1 MPRGP
6 FVAITLACL
15 MTIAWSARPGT
26 QPAQPPSAQPAQSA
40 TFVGATTCQSCH
52 RQAHDTWKSGR
63 HSKMI
68 QPAGPASVKA
78 DFSKDTITLRGRRYR
93 LRAANGEYFITES
106 FLTGK
111 PREHRIEYTLGSR
124 RIQHFLTTIENGWI
138 VILPPSWD
146 VQRQQW
152 FDNMEI
158 VRPDERD
165 ETLVQ
170 LWNKNCVGCHVSQQE
185 NNYRPAT
192 KTYATKWT
200 DFGTSCER
208 CHGPGSAHVQAHTQA
223 QPGGAVSDQLIVRPT
238 RLDPTSSSMICAQ
251 CHSLRDVIAPGYVA
265 GADYY
270 DHFQPLLENRPQ
282 KADDPAY
289 WADGR
294 PRRFSN
300 DAIGLW
306 QSQCFLRGGATC
318 TNCHRAHLP
327 DVDRNPQLA
336 PANNALCTQCHEK
349 IGAAISEHTR
359 HLPGS
364 TGSACVECHMP
375 KTVIS
380 IKATMRDHTI
390 GVPAPENTVAFGIP
404 NACTECHADRKASWA
419 VDALDKWWPR
429 GRRAKLV
436 ERAQV
441 FTAARAQRPEV
452 LDRLIAIGADSDQ
465 GPLIQANAVG
475 YLGSY
480 KDPRVLPALLAA
492 SKANHP
498 AIRSAALSGLGQLLE
513 GEAPRA
519 AIVAG
524 LDDPRRAV
532 RTSALMSLV
541 NRGGGPLAPADLP
554 RFQAASR
561 EFAARARPHQDDARI
576 QRDLGLVHLLASDV
590 DLAAEALQISVG
602 LEPDRPSSRFLLA
615 MARVGQ
621 GRTEE
626 ARALLKDVPSSDPYY
641 KAAQDSLKQLGSP
654 K

>member
-1 MPRGP
+1 VPKGR
-6 FVAITLACL
+6 FAAITLACL
-15 MTIAWSARPGT
+15 ATIAWAARPAT
-26 QPAQPPSAQPAQSA
+26 QPARPPSAATAPSA
-40 TFVGATTCQSCH
+40 TLVGATACQSCH
-52 RQAHDTWKSGR
+52 RQAHETWKSGR

-68 QPAGPASVKA
+68 QPATPASVKA
-78 DFSKDTITLRGRRYR
+78 DFSTDSVTLKGRRYR
-93 LRAANGEYFITES
+93 LRAANGEFFITES
-106 FLTGK
+106 FLSGR
-111 PREHRIEYTLGSR
+111 PREHKIEYTLGSR
-124 RIQHFLTTIENGWI
+124 RIQHFLTTIDNGWM

-146 VQRQQW
+146 VARQQW

-158 VRPDERD
+158 VRPDEHD
-165 ETLVQ
+165 GTLVQ

-185 NNYRPAT
+185 NNYQPAT
-192 KTYATKWT
+192 RRYATTWT

-208 CHGPGSAHVQAHTQA
+208 CHGPGSAHVRAHTGVQA
-223 QPGGAVSDQLIVRPT
+223 GSTISGQAIVRPT
-238 RLDPTSSSMICAQ
+238 RLDAKTSSMICAQ

-265 GADYY
+265 GADYF
-270 DHFQPLLENRPQ
+270 DHFQPLLEHRPQ

-306 QSQCFLRGGATC
+306 QSQCFLQGGATC
-318 TNCHRAHLP
+318 TSCHRAHLP
-327 DVDRNPQLA
+327 DVDRNAQLA
-336 PANNALCTQCHEK
+336 PSNNALCTQCHQA
-349 IGAAISEHTR
+349 IGAEVTAHTR
-359 HLPGS
+359 HAAGS
-364 TGSACVECHMP
+364 AGSACVECHMP
-375 KTVIS
+375 KTVMS

-390 GVPAPENTVAFGIP
+390 GLPAPENTVAFNIP
-404 NACTECHADRKASWA
+404 NACTGCHTDRKAAWA
-419 VDALDKWWPR
+419 VEALDQWWPA
-429 GRRAKLV
+429 GRRAKFV

-441 FTAARAQRPEV
+441 FTAARAQRTNV
-452 LDRLIAIGADSDQ
+452 LDRLIALGADSRQ

-492 SKANHP
+492 ATADHP
-498 AIRSAALSGLGQLLE
+498 ALRSAALTSLGQLAD
-513 GEAPRA
+513 GDAPRT
-519 AIVAG
+519 AIARA

-532 RTSALMSLV
+532 RMSALMSLV
-541 NRGGGPLAPADLP
+541 NRGGGPIGPADLP

-576 QRDLGLVHLLASDV
+576 QRDLGLVQLLASDV
-590 DLAAEALQISVG
+590 DSAAEALQISVA
-602 LEPDRPSSRFLLA
+602 LEPGRPSSRFLLA

-626 ARALLKDVPSSDPYY
+626 ARALLKQVPSSDPYY
-641 KAAQDSLKQLGSP
+641 KAAQASLKQLER